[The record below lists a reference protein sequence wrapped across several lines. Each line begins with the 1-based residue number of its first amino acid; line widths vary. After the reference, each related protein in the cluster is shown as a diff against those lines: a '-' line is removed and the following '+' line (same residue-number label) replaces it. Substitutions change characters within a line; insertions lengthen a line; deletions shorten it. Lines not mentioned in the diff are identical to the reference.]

1 MACEIREL
9 LWNGTIPCTITLYP
23 NDSNQMTNTYEYHV
37 LAPRNSYFPTLYPEL
52 LSYFKPYLL
61 VPEWSHRS
69 DWWLEFEGVPLR
81 WNWPVGVLYD
91 TMTGIDPS
99 KGNKRSPWKL
109 ILRYRSYPDDYLL
122 ALPTLETLKT
132 HWMNQIK
139 ESCYVQHGTAK
150 PVMVL
155 SKNDSSDLWSS
166 VETHDFKQFW
176 SIFMKIAPKTVDKLK
191 HVPSRFYI
199 TVSDKVIDLP
209 FSPLNP
215 SSEEPQTLGS
225 VLHELLPDL
234 FPSSKNYIL
243 AKPVLHGI
251 VIPSNTL
258 VGEIYFDAVYVD
270 GFLHFAIIPVV

>member
-1 MACEIREL
+1 
-9 LWNGTIPCTITLYP
+9 
-23 NDSNQMTNTYEYHV
+23 
-37 LAPRNSYFPTLYPEL
+37 
-52 LSYFKPYLL
+52 
-61 VPEWSHRS
+61 
-69 DWWLEFEGVPLR
+69 
-81 WNWPVGVLYD
+81 
-91 TMTGIDPS
+91 
-99 KGNKRSPWKL
+99 
-109 ILRYRSYPDDYLL
+109 
-122 ALPTLETLKT
+122 
-132 HWMNQIK
+132 
-139 ESCYVQHGTAK
+139 
-150 PVMVL
+150 
-155 SKNDSSDLWSS
+155 
-166 VETHDFKQFW
+166 
-176 SIFMKIAPKTVDKLK
+176 MKITPKTVDKLK

-215 SSEEPQTLGS
+215 SSEEPKTLGS